1 MTGLVL
7 VSLLAANGGLPFI
20 EDDYATAVAMAK
32 KSKVPLF
39 IDAWAPWC
47 HTCVFM
53 KEHVFNRPELL
64 ANGQRYVFLS
74 IDTEKEKSA
83 PFLQKYPIDVWPTL
97 LVVDPAKETVVLKWL
112 GSATVEQLNKLLD
125 DGEKAMKVA
134 TQAKGSAEQK
144 LAQADRLYGEKKL
157 PLAITAYRDALKLM
171 KEDHPRR
178 ARTVESLLTVL
189 SQSKASK
196 DCVDVT
202 LAEAPKLPRGP
213 SYLNAVYLGLS
224 CQASADAKEP
234 WKLDAGEQLYA
245 LGEDALTT
253 EGVLADD
260 RSGLYEAMVDFLTEK
275 GDKKGSTVLAKAWL
289 DFLEAEAAKAPT
301 PAARAV
307 FDPHRLSAA
316 LASGQP
322 QRVVAAL
329 TKSEAELPTDYNPPA
344 RLAVAYRELGRP
356 DEALTAAD
364 RALGKAYG
372 PRKVRVME
380 TKASILAKKG
390 DVAAQKQLLTDAATY
405 AKALPAGQ
413 RNDKTIARLE
423 GQVSKLK

>member
-7 VSLLAANGGLPFI
+7 AALLTANGGLPFI
-20 EDDYATAVAMAK
+20 KDDYATAVAMAK

-74 IDTEKEKSA
+74 VDTEKETSA

-112 GSATVEQLNKLLD
+112 GSATVDQFNKLLD

-134 TQAKGSAEQK
+134 TQPKGSAEQK
-144 LAQADRLYGEKKL
+144 LAQADRAYGEKKL
-157 PLAITAYRDALKLM
+157 PAAITAYREALKLM
-171 KEDHPRR
+171 KDDHPRR

-189 SQSKASK
+189 SQNRSNKE
-196 DCVDVT
+196 CVDAT
-202 LAEAPKLPRGP
+202 LAEAPKMAKGP
-213 SYLNAVYLGLS
+213 SYLNTVYLGLS
-224 CQASADAKEP
+224 CQSAADAKEP
-234 WKLDAGEQLYA
+234 WKVDAGEQLFA
-245 LGEDALTT
+245 LGEDALKV

-260 RSGLYEAMVDFLTEK
+260 RSGLYETMVEFLDQK
-275 GDKKGSTVLAKAWL
+275 GDKKGSTALAKAWL
-289 DFLEAEAAKAPT
+289 EYLEAEAAKAPT

-307 FDPHRLSAA
+307 FDPHRLNAA

-329 TKSEAELPTDYNPPA
+329 TKSEADLPGDYNPPA
-344 RLAVAYRELGRP
+344 RLALAYRELGKL
-356 DEALTAAD
+356 DDALTAAD
-364 RALGKAYG
+364 RALGKVYG
-372 PRKVRVME
+372 PRKIRVME

-390 DVAAQKQLLTDAATY
+390 DAAAQKQMLTDAVTY

-423 GQVSKLK
+423 GQVQKLK